1 LTVTRDN
8 TDPKTGITHD
18 TIRPSETTVVSDY
31 VAKMQSFLGVERLS
45 IEEAIARGGR
55 WEIK

>member
-1 LTVTRDN
+1 MLL
-8 TDPKTGITHD
+8 
-18 TIRPSETTVVSDY
+18 SDY